1 MELTAQQAEFYQ
13 AMEHT
18 FQTKGWQLMSQ
29 RWKEEQ
35 LQLKDRMFFGA
46 KDMDDVREHRGRHE
60 LLNELLTLP
69 EHLAQQKQFIEN
81 AEADDPDYS

>member
-1 MELTAQQAEFYQ
+1 MELTPEQAEFYQ

-18 FQTKGWQLMSQ
+18 FNTQGWRMMSQ

-35 LQLKDRMFFGA
+35 DQLKDRMFFSA
-46 KDMDDVREHRGRHE
+46 KSMDDVNEHRGRYE

-69 EHLAQQKQFIEN
+69 EHLAKQREHIAELDEN
-81 AEADDPDYS
+81 DQL

>member
-1 MELTAQQAEFYQ
+1 MQLTPEQTEFYQ

-18 FQTKGWQLMSQ
+18 FNTKGWRLMIQ

-35 LQLKDRMFFGA
+35 VQLKDRMFFGA
-46 KDMDDVREHRGRHE
+46 KDMTDVQEHRGRYE

-69 EHLAQQKQFIEN
+69 DHIAKQKEYIEGQD
-81 AEADDPDYS
+81 EDDQA

>member
-1 MELTAQQAEFYQ
+1 MQLTPEQNEFYA

-18 FQTKGWQLMSQ
+18 FNTPGWRLMSQ

-35 LQLKDRMFFGA
+35 DQLLDRCFFSA
-46 KDMDDVREHRGRHE
+46 KDMDDVNEHRGRYE

-69 EHLAQQKQFIEN
+69 EHLAKQKEHIALLDEDGMQ
-81 AEADDPDYS
+81 